1 MRLRIVL
8 TGAAALA
15 ACQDAAPT
23 GPVAAA
29 PSVVEVAQVTPAPAP
44 APRIIACGGTLP
56 PSGPLYVVDGG
67 IVSDSVGRLAASA
80 PTSRV
85 EVVPAAEATTLYGSR
100 ARAGV
105 VVVSTAGPSLG
116 SLPRAP

>member
-1 MRLRIVL
+1 MRLRIIL

-23 GPVAAA
+23 GPVATA
-29 PSVVEVAQVTPAPAP
+29 PSVVEVAQVTPVAAP
-44 APRIIACGGTLP
+44 APRIIACRGASL
-56 PSGPLYVVDGG
+56 PSGPLYVVDGR

-85 EVVPAAEATTLYGSR
+85 EVVPETEATALYGSR

-105 VVVSTAGPSLG
+105 FVVSTS
-116 SLPRAP
+116 

>member
-1 MRLRIVL
+1 MRLRIIL

-29 PSVVEVAQVTPAPAP
+29 PSVVEVAQVTPVAAP
-44 APRIIACGGTLP
+44 APRIIACRGASL
-56 PSGPLYVVDGG
+56 PSGPLYVVDGR
-67 IVSDSVGRLAASA
+67 IVSDGVGRLAASA

-85 EVVPAAEATTLYGSR
+85 EVVPETEATAIYGSR

-105 VVVSTAGPSLG
+105 FVVSTSEPTPPG
-116 SLPRAP
+116 R